1 MSSRFRIGLVV
12 LLFALLAGSLSAIA
26 CGSSK
31 KSATPTP
38 GMTTAPAATATKAS
52 QATATKAPQVT
63 GTAAATVAPT
73 STPGAAAKSASV
85 TIKDL
90 EFTPA
95 TVTIAVGGTVTWTN
109 NGPSTHTVTA
119 DDGSFDSGNL
129 SQGKTFS
136 HTFQTAGT
144 FAYHCSIHP
153 FMTATVIVQQASSS
167 SASPGY

>member
-38 GMTTAPAATATKAS
+38 GMTTAPAATATKA
-52 QATATKAPQVT
+52 PQVT

-85 TIKDL
+85 TIKDF

-144 FAYHCSIHP
+144 FTYHCSIHP

-167 SASPGY
+167 ASPGY

>member
-38 GMTTAPAATATKAS
+38 GMTTAPAATATKA
-52 QATATKAPQVT
+52 PQVT

-73 STPGAAAKSASV
+73 STPEAAAKSASV
-85 TIKDL
+85 TIKDF

-144 FAYHCSIHP
+144 FTYHCSIHP

-167 SASPGY
+167 ASPGY

>member
-1 MSSRFRIGLVV
+1 MSSRFRICLAV
-12 LLFALLAGSLSAIA
+12 LFLALLAGSLSAMA

-38 GMTTAPAATATKAS
+38 GVTTAPAATATKAP
-52 QATATKAPQVT
+52 QA
-63 GTAAATVAPT
+63 TAAATSAPT

-85 TIKDL
+85 AIKDF

-109 NGPSTHTVTA
+109 NGPSTHTVAA
-119 DDGSFDSGNL
+119 DDGSFDRGHL

-144 FAYHCSIHP
+144 FSYHCGIHP
-153 FMTATVIVQQASSS
+153 FMKATVIVQ
-167 SASPGY
+167 

>member
-1 MSSRFRIGLVV
+1 MPSKVRIPLTV
-12 LLFALLAGSLSAIA
+12 LLLALIAGALAAVA
-26 CGSSK
+26 CGGDNG
-31 KSATPTP
+31 ATSTP
-38 GMTTAPAATATKAS
+38 AS
-52 QATATKAPQVT
+52 ATATKAPQAS
-63 GTAAATVAPT
+63 GTAAATTAPT

-85 TIKDL
+85 AIKDFD
-90 EFTPA
+90 FTPA

-109 NGPSTHTVTA
+109 NGPSTHTVAA

-144 FAYHCSIHP
+144 FSYHCGIHP
-153 FMTATVIVQQASSS
+153 FMKATVIVQQASSS

>member
-1 MSSRFRIGLVV
+1 VLFLALV
-12 LLFALLAGSLSAIA
+12 AGSLSAIA

-38 GMTTAPAATATKAS
+38 GMTMAPAATATKAPG
-52 QATATKAPQVT
+52 ATA
-63 GTAAATVAPT
+63 TAAAT
-73 STPGAAAKSASV
+73 STPGVAPKSASV
-85 TIKDL
+85 TIKDF

-119 DDGSFDSGNL
+119 DDGSFDSGDL
-129 SQGKTFS
+129 SVGKTFS

-144 FAYHCSIHP
+144 FGYHCTIHP
-153 FMTATVIVQQASSS
+153 FMTATVIVQTGSSA
-167 SASPGY
+167 ASPGY

>member
-1 MSSRFRIGLVV
+1 MSSRFRICLAV
-12 LLFALLAGSLSAIA
+12 LFLALLAGSLSAMA

-38 GMTTAPAATATKAS
+38 GVTTAPAATATKAP
-52 QATATKAPQVT
+52 QAS
-63 GTAAATVAPT
+63 GTAAATTAPT

-85 TIKDL
+85 AIKDFD
-90 EFTPA
+90 FTPA
-95 TVTIAVGGTVTWTN
+95 TVTIAVGGTVIWTN
-109 NGPSTHTVTA
+109 NGPSTHTVAA

-144 FAYHCSIHP
+144 FSYHCGVHP
-153 FMTATVIVQQASSS
+153 FMKATVIVQQASSS

>member
-1 MSSRFRIGLVV
+1 MSSRFRIALVV

-38 GMTTAPAATATKAS
+38 GMTTAPAATATKA
-52 QATATKAPQVT
+52 PQVT

-85 TIKDL
+85 AIKDF